1 MIDSF
6 KEKGLRKKLIEEIRN
21 KGIVN
26 EKVLFAMNNI
36 PRHYFMDSSFVE
48 YAYKDRAFPI
58 AGGQTIS
65 QPYTVAFQTQLLN
78 LKPGEKILEIGTGSG
93 YQAAILAEM
102 GAIVYSV
109 ERQRELYLS
118 AKALLHELNYNIRL
132 FYCDGYEGLP
142 TYAPFDKILVT
153 AASPVVPEKL
163 KHQMK
168 TGGRL
173 VVPLGGKGTQV
184 MTTVD
189 RISDSEYEI
198 SEHGYFSFV
207 PLLKGTVK

>member
-26 EKVLFAMNNI
+26 EKVLSAMNNI

>member
-1 MIDSF
+1 
-6 KEKGLRKKLIEEIRN
+6 
-21 KGIVN
+21 
-26 EKVLFAMNNI
+26 
-36 PRHYFMDSSFVE
+36 
-48 YAYKDRAFPI
+48 
-58 AGGQTIS
+58 
-65 QPYTVAFQTQLLN
+65 
-78 LKPGEKILEIGTGSG
+78 
-93 YQAAILAEM
+93 M

-132 FYCDGYEGLP
+132 FYCDCYEGLP

>member
-93 YQAAILAEM
+93 YKAAILAEM